1 MRAEWTKLRTTP
13 GAAWLLGLTVVV
25 TVALGAAVCSAA
37 TTCGTK
43 VLLSGVYAGQAPA
56 AVLGVLVVS
65 GEYSTGLIHTTLAA
79 MPSRTGVMAAKAGVI
94 AVAVAGAGGVLAL
107 VGLVAGAGV
116 QSLARGAVYLVLI
129 AVLSVGVA
137 GVVHDSAVAI
147 GCVLG
152 LLYLPPILAPL
163 VANPHLVEEL
173 APMTAG
179 LPVLTAWAAVALLA
193 GTLRLR

>member
-1 MRAEWTKLRTTP
+1 MRAEWTKLRTTL
-13 GAAWLLGLTVVV
+13 GAAWLLVLTVVV
-25 TVALGAAVCSAA
+25 TVALGGAVCAAA

-43 VLLSGVYAGQAPA
+43 VLLSGVYAGQAPV

-79 MPSRTGVMAAKAGVI
+79 VPNRVAVMAAKAAVV
-94 AVAVAGAGGVLAL
+94 AVVVAVAAGVAS
-107 VGLVAGAGV
+107 VAGLVEGAE
-116 QSLARGAVYLVLI
+116 LRPTARACAYLVLI
-129 AVLSVGVA
+129 AVISLGIA

-147 GCVLG
+147 GFVLG

-163 VANPHLVEEL
+163 VANPRVVEEL